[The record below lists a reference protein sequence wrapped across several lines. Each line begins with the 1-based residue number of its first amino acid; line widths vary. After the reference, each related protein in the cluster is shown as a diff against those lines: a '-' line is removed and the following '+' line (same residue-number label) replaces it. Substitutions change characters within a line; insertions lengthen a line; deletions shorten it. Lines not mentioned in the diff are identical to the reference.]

1 MPGPEGEREDYM
13 GIDIISV
20 FNPPKIEL
28 KSCPFCGGKAISI
41 SAPEEGSISGDIGTR
56 TTIMCENRECGAKII
71 KWALEK
77 EWAEGSAVKAW
88 NNRTN

>member
-1 MPGPEGEREDYM
+1 M
-13 GIDIISV
+13 GVDIISV

-28 KSCPFCGGKAISI
+28 NFCPFCGSKAVSI
-41 SAPEEGSISGDIGTR
+41 SVPQEGSISGDIGTR

-77 EWAEGSAVKAW
+77 EWAEESAVKAW
-88 NNRTN
+88 NSRTN

>member
-1 MPGPEGEREDYM
+1 M

-41 SAPEEGSISGDIGTR
+41 SVPEEGIISRDIGTR
-56 TTIMCENRECGAKII
+56 TTIKCDNRECGAKII

-77 EWAEGSAVKAW
+77 EWAEESAVKAW
-88 NNRTN
+88 NNRTNLGFS